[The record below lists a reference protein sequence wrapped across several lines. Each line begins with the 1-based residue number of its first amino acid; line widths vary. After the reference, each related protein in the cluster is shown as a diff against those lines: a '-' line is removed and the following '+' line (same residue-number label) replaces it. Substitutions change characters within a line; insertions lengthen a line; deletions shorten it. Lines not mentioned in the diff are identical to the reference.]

1 MSILSIIQDLQDQLV
16 ERFCAE
22 RRLLS
27 AATPWFLEGEPFAR
41 IEQSCLETILF
52 FEARGYYLFRE
63 PEIDH
68 EPGVGRMRI
77 QMTFKP
83 TENNR

>member
-1 MSILSIIQDLQDQLV
+1 MSLLSVIQDLQDQLI
-16 ERFCAE
+16 ERFCSE
-22 RRLLS
+22 KRLLS
-27 AATPWFLEGEPFAR
+27 ASTPWFPENEPF
-41 IEQSCLETILF
+41 ENVEKCCLERILF

-68 EPGVGRMRI
+68 EPGVGRIRI
-77 QMTFKP
+77 EMTFKP

>member
-1 MSILSIIQDLQDQLV
+1 MSILSVVQDLQDQLL

-27 AATPWFLEGEPFAR
+27 AATQWFSECESFENVER
-41 IEQSCLETILF
+41 SCLERIIF

-68 EPGVGRMRI
+68 EPGVGRIRI
-77 QMTFKP
+77 KMTFKP